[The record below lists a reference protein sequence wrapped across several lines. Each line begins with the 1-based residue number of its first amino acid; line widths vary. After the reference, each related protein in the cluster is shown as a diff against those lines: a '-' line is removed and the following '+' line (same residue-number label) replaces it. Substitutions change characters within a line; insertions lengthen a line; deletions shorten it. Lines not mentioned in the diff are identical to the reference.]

1 MSKVHH
7 YQGGEP
13 SQRMLRV
20 AELIRHAMSELLVR
34 SALRDPVLDG
44 RTITIPEVRMSPD
57 LKLAT
62 IFVMP
67 LGGKGIPEVLGALDR
82 HKKQLR
88 AEIAQHINLKFAPEI
103 RFQADLRFDYDEKI
117 GALLELPQVKRDLDK
132 DTDRQ
137 Q

>member
-1 MSKVHH
+1 MSRAHH
-7 YQGGEP
+7 QQGGAP

-34 SALRDPVLDG
+34 SAMGDSVLDS

-62 IFVMP
+62 ILVMP
-67 LGGKGIPEVLGALDR
+67 LGGKGIPEVLAALDR
-82 HKKQLR
+82 HKKHLR
-88 AEIAQHINLKFAPEI
+88 AEIARHINLKFAPEI
-103 RFQADLRFDYDEKI
+103 RFQADPRFDYDEKI

-132 DTDRQ
+132 DQ
-137 Q
+137 QE